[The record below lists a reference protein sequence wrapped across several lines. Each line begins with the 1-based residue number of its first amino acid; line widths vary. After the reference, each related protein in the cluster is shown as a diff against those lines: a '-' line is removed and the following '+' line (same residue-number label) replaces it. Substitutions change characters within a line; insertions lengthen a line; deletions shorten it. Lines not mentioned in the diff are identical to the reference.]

1 MNVGPQRAQHI
12 AMAPNRRL
20 LYLDWV
26 RGLAAL
32 IMLQG
37 HVFHSFIRND
47 LREGGVYV
55 FSQFVGGL
63 PPAVF
68 LFLTGVTFGF
78 LMHSQERKGVA
89 PGRRW
94 AISLRRAGYLFLL
107 AFAFRLQ
114 LWAFSWGQSPS
125 SDLLRVDVL
134 NCMGFALALMSIM
147 SLFPTVDRVRLCA
160 ILGLAIACASPLV
173 AQIQWG
179 NTPWIVKSYLA
190 PDHIFFG
197 FFPWAAFVA
206 FGLSLGSL
214 LRALDE
220 EQMPQA
226 MLWIGLIGLVT
237 ALGAHTLSNLGISL
251 YTKSDFWLDN
261 PLLVL
266 IKLGVILIAV
276 PFAFIWHRQPS
287 AQNWSWIR
295 QFGVTSLLVYWVH
308 IELVYGRWLGFWKES
323 LSGEQTL
330 MAAVGVIALML
341 LLSVVRTNF
350 PKIRAGIV
358 SLWQP
363 APQPERGRLVGPSDL
378 RACSRSKGASG
389 TPAVATIEPIS
400 Q

>member
-1 MNVGPQRAQHI
+1 MNAGPLRAKQM
-12 AMAPNRRL
+12 AMPSNRRL
-20 LYLDWV
+20 LYLDWI

-47 LREGGVYV
+47 LREGGVYM

-78 LMHSQERKGVA
+78 LMYSQERKGVA

-94 AISLRRAGYLFLL
+94 LVSLRRAGYLFLL

-114 LWAFSWGQSPS
+114 LWIFSWGQSPAT
-125 SDLLRVDVL
+125 DLLRVDVL

-147 SLFPTVDRVRLCA
+147 SLFPSMDRIRLCA

-173 AQIQWG
+173 SQIDWSG
-179 NTPWIVKSYLA
+179 TPWLVKSYLA
-190 PDHIFFG
+190 PDHLFFG

-206 FGLSLGSL
+206 FGLSFGTL
-214 LRALDE
+214 LRTVGE
-220 EQMPQA
+220 EQVWSA
-226 MLWIGLIGLVT
+226 MLWVGFTGLVT
-237 ALGAHTLSNLGISL
+237 AFGAYTFSNVGISL
-251 YTKSDFWLDN
+251 YPKSDFWLDS

-276 PFAFIWHRQPS
+276 PFAFLWHRQAS
-287 AQNWSWIR
+287 AQSWSWIR

-308 IELVYGRWLGFWKES
+308 IELVYGRWLGGWKES
-323 LSGEQTL
+323 LSVEQTL
-330 MAAVGVIALML
+330 LAAAGIIGLML

-350 PKIRAGIV
+350 TRIRTGLGN
-358 SLWQP
+358 LWP
-363 APQPERGRLVGPSDL
+363 SPQPERV
-378 RACSRSKGASG
+378 SG
-389 TPAVATIEPIS
+389 D
-400 Q
+400 